1 MVNPRKSEISAVD
14 LFCGAGGLSLGL
26 KQAGIHVTAG
36 IDLDPA
42 CSFPYSKNIGAKF
55 LETDVSDISGQ
66 DLQTIWEPQGVRLLA
81 GCAPCQPFSSQRRG
95 IDTRDEKNW
104 GLLTHFGRI
113 TKEAVPELVTMEN
126 VTRLISQSIFK
137 DFVAN
142 LKNLG
147 YDVVYGSLYGPSFGL
162 PQERRRLVLLASRIG
177 PVSLPRGHRTRTY
190 KTVRETIGTLP
201 PVKAGQA
208 DPNDP
213 LHCARDLTAINISRL
228 RSSEPGGTWLDWP
241 EELRAPCHQ
250 RSTGSSFRAFYG
262 RMEWDKPSPTITTQ
276 FFNPGTGRFGH
287 PEQDRTI
294 TLREAAMLQGFPR
307 HYRFLPAEAKT
318 MQKIV
323 GRLIGNAV
331 PPAFGRAVGRELIKS
346 ANNGR
351 EQIK

>member
-1 MVNPRKSEISAVD
+1 MNPSNSKINAVD

-26 KQAGIHVTAG
+26 KQAGIQVATG

-55 LETDVSDISGQ
+55 LEADISDISGQ
-66 DLQTIWEPQGVRLLA
+66 DLQAAWLPQRIRLLA

-95 IDTRDEKNW
+95 VDTREEKNW
-104 GLLTHFGRI
+104 GLLTHFGRL
-113 TKEAVPELVTMEN
+113 TEETLPELVTMEN
-126 VTRLISQSIFK
+126 VTRLANQSVFK
-137 DFVAN
+137 DFVAK
-142 LKNLG
+142 LRKLD

-177 PVSLPRGHRTRTY
+177 PVRLPRGHRSHTY
-190 KTVRETIGTLP
+190 KTVRETISTLP
-201 PVKAGQA
+201 PVEAGQA
-208 DPNDP
+208 DTDDP
-213 LHCARDLTAINISRL
+213 LHCARALSDINISRL
-228 RSSEPGGTWLDWP
+228 RSSKPGGTWLDWP
-241 EELRAPCHQ
+241 PELRSPCHQ
-250 RSTGSSFRAFYG
+250 RTTGASFQAFYG

-307 HYRFLPAEAKT
+307 HYQFLPAECKP
-318 MQKIV
+318 MQKVV

-331 PPAFGRAVGRELIKS
+331 PPAFGRAVGRELIRS
-346 ANNGR
+346 VNNR
-351 EQIK
+351 KECVK